1 MITTVVGIRVE
12 FEKLDDWVIQMVI
25 STKGGKAIVKVVLTI
40 DQLKQEIAL
49 LEQ

>member
-12 FEKLDDWVIQMVI
+12 FEKLDDWVIQMKV
-25 STKGGKAIVKVVLTI
+25 STKNGKAIVKVVLTI